1 MSTMKKGLLVV
12 TAFWLG
18 YAAIAFG
25 QGSLSSQVLRL
36 LDRANTWSLTQ
47 TFTLDPVFAEVHT
60 AAPGSTLCDAVGETG
75 LIYYD
80 STNDNLYW
88 CSGAS
93 GWRKI
98 ATAAP

>member
-1 MSTMKKGLLVV
+1 MKRWIVV
-12 TAFWLG
+12 ATAFWLG

-25 QGSLSSQVLRL
+25 QGSLSAQVLRL

-47 TFTLDPVFAEVHT
+47 IFSTDPQFSEVHT
-60 AAPGSTLCDAVGETG
+60 AAPDSTACDAAGEYG
-75 LIYYD
+75 KVYYD
-80 STNDNLYW
+80 GTNDFLYW

-98 ATAAP
+98 ATTSP